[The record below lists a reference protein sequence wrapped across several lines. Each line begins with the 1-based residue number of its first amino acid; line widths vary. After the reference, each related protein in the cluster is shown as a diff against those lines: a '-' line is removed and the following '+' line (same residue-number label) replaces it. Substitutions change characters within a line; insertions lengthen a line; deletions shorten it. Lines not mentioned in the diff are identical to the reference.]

1 MPTMTETIAGV
12 TAEALWD
19 VARRHGVVRLR
30 VFGSWARGDAHPG
43 SDLDLLVKLEPG
55 KGLLDVIGLQ
65 QALEDLVGRKVDVF
79 TEGGISPYIEKLI
92 LSEARAL

>member
-12 TAEALWD
+12 TGEQLWE

-30 VFGSWARGDAHPG
+30 VFGSWARGDAHSG
-43 SDLDLLVKLEPG
+43 SDLDLLVKLKPG

-65 QALEDLVGRKVDVF
+65 QALEHLVGNKVDVL
-79 TEGGISPYIEKLI
+79 TEGGISPYIEQRI
-92 LSEARAL
+92 LSEARSL